1 MEGPTLI
8 SQPSILMRTEVLD
21 FLILS
26 LADGLGCRSAN
37 RLLEAYASPA
47 SILAAP
53 QAELMGQGISESI
66 VHSLQSQETRRKAEL
81 ELGKC
86 LQNGIHLLAQDDPE
100 YPKLLKEIYDPPI
113 ILFVKG
119 DVKCLNTPAV
129 AIVGSRRATPYGV
142 NTAER
147 ISRDLASRGVLIC
160 SGLARGID
168 TAAHRG
174 ALEARGLTIAVL
186 GSGLNVI
193 YPKENK
199 RLVQQIEQQGCVIS
213 EFPLNAGPVPQNFPI
228 RNRIISGLSLG
239 VCLVEAAEYSGSLI
253 TARMA
258 LEQGREV
265 FAVPGNITS
274 RNSFGPNLWIKQGA
288 KLVQDWQDIVEEFP
302 RSLKEFFLFN
312 PQEHQPAGQEGS
324 TFGLLTEAEKA
335 VLKWVPDDEAI
346 HIDRLLDLTHLSS
359 AELLSALLELEMKDK
374 IKQLPGKSFLKKY

>member
-1 MEGPTLI
+1 
-8 SQPSILMRTEVLD
+8 MRTEILD

-37 RLLEAYASPA
+37 RLLEAYPSPA

-53 QAELMGQGISESI
+53 QGELIGHGIPEPI
-66 VHSLQSQETRRKAEL
+66 VHSLQSQEARRKAES

-86 LQNGIHLLAQDDPE
+86 LQNGIQLLAQDDPE

-174 ALEARGLTIAVL
+174 ALEIHGLTVAVL

-199 RLVQQIEQQGCVIS
+199 RLAEKIEEQGCVVS

-228 RNRIISGLSLG
+228 RNRIISGLCLG
-239 VCLVEAAEYSGSLI
+239 VCLVEAAEFSGSLI

-312 PQEHQPAGQEGS
+312 PQEQKQAGQEGS
-324 TFGLLTEAEKA
+324 APGLLTEAEKA

-346 HIDRLLDLTHLSS
+346 HIDRLLDLTHLNSS
-359 AELLSALLELEMKDK
+359 ELLSALLELEMKDK
-374 IKQLPGKSFLKKY
+374 IRQLPGKSFLKKY

>member
-1 MEGPTLI
+1 
-8 SQPSILMRTEVLD
+8 MRTEVLD

-37 RLLEAYASPA
+37 RLLETYPSPA

-53 QAELMGQGISESI
+53 PAELIGHSI
-66 VHSLQSQETRRKAEL
+66 PEFVVHSLQAQETRRRAEL

-86 LQNGIHLLAQDDPE
+86 LQNGIQLLVQDDPE

-119 DVKCLNTPAV
+119 EVKCLNTPAV
-129 AIVGSRRATPYGV
+129 AIVGSRRATPYGL

-147 ISRDLASRGVLIC
+147 LARDLASRGVMIC

-174 ALEARGLTIAVL
+174 ALEARGVTSAVL

-199 RLVQQIEQQGCVIS
+199 RLAQQIEERGCVVS
-213 EFPLNAGPVPQNFPI
+213 EFPLNVGPVPQNSPI
-228 RNRIISGLSLG
+228 RNRIISGLCLG
-239 VCLVEAAEYSGSLI
+239 VCLVEAAEFSGSLI

-265 FAVPGNITS
+265 FAIPGNITS

-302 RSLKEFFLFN
+302 QSLKEFFLFN
-312 PQEHQPAGQEGS
+312 PQEAKTTGEK
-324 TFGLLTEAEKA
+324 GLTSGHLTEAEKT

-346 HIDRLLDLTHLSS
+346 HIDRLLDLTRMNSGD
-359 AELLSALLELEMKDK
+359 LLSALLELEMKDK

>member
-1 MEGPTLI
+1 
-8 SQPSILMRTEVLD
+8 MRTEILD

-37 RLLEAYASPA
+37 RLLEAYPSPA

-53 QAELMGQGISESI
+53 QAELMGRGIPEII
-66 VHSLQSQETRRKAEL
+66 VHSLQSQETRRRAEL
-81 ELGKC
+81 ELGNC

-147 ISRDLASRGVLIC
+147 IARDLASRGVLIC

-174 ALEARGLTIAVL
+174 ALEARGLTAAVL

-199 RLVQQIEQQGCVIS
+199 RLAQQIEKQGCVVS
-213 EFPLNAGPVPQNFPI
+213 EFPLNVGPVPQNFPI
-228 RNRIISGLSLG
+228 RNRIISGLCLG
-239 VCLVEAAEYSGSLI
+239 VCLVEAAEFSGSLI

-288 KLVQDWQDIVEEFP
+288 KLVQDWQDVVEEFP
-302 RSLKEFFLFN
+302 RSLKELFLFN
-312 PQEHQPAGQEGS
+312 PQEQQATGQAGS
-324 TFGLLTEAEKA
+324 ASGLLTEAEMA
-335 VLKWVPDDEAI
+335 VLKWVPEDEAI
-346 HIDRLLDLTHLSS
+346 HIDRLLDLTHLNS